1 MANLLE
7 SGSRKEEGRP
17 TVEAVMPL
25 NTFANICG
33 FFYNACLAEGC
44 EDKPVV
50 NNGYNCKHPDVGDE
64 DEGIGYCLVSAC
76 PLAYPADGLT
86 RCEQCQNCEE
96 CGNEGCECDDDLV
109 VATIPQDEF
118 DARHMELVQPEP
130 GTPVSF
136 VDAVVGSKGREPS
149 KVWVRFSYHNV
160 DGQRVHQKDI
170 RLSILYKDWYGE
182 CEHCPSNDT
191 KITELHIRT
200 ADGAKFSVADA
211 GLEFGDFMDTLE
223 ANFKFQRPKTD

>member
-7 SGSRKEEGRP
+7 SGTRKEEGRP

-50 NNGYNCKHPDVGDE
+50 NNGYNCKHPDVGEE
-64 DEGIGYCLVSAC
+64 DEGIGCCLASAC

-86 RCEQCQNCEE
+86 RCERCQNCEE
-96 CGNEGCECDDDLV
+96 CGNEDCECDDDLV

-118 DARHMELVQPEP
+118 NARYMDLIQPEP

-136 VDAVVGSKGREPS
+136 VDAVAGGMGR
-149 KVWVRFSYHNV
+149 
-160 DGQRVHQKDI
+160 
-170 RLSILYKDWYGE
+170 
-182 CEHCPSNDT
+182 
-191 KITELHIRT
+191 
-200 ADGAKFSVADA
+200 
-211 GLEFGDFMDTLE
+211 
-223 ANFKFQRPKTD
+223 